1 MYSKLTTGKFRPG
14 DGFVEHK
21 LLARS
26 RARSPQCLPAVSRP
40 TSADLEDLNKFLRDA
55 IEP

>member
-14 DGFVEHK
+14 DGFVEHN
-21 LLARS
+21 LLARA
-26 RARSPQCLPAVSRP
+26 RAPMLAGGLSRP

>member
-14 DGFVEHK
+14 DGFVEHN
-21 LLARS
+21 LLAR
-26 RARSPQCLPAVSRP
+26 APQCLPAVSRP